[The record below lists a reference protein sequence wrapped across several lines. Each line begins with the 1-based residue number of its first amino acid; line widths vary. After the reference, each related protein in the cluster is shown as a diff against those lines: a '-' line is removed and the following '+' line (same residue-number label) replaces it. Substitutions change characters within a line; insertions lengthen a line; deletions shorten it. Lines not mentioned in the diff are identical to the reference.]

1 MAKATVSSGVGPTK
15 LQNLLDPQVLGAY
28 LDVKLIDKIKL
39 APIAE
44 VNREL
49 EGRPGSTITFPKWGY
64 IGDAADLAEGAEL
77 KYTDIA
83 ESTVDI
89 KVKKVA
95 KGVSI
100 TDEAVLSGY
109 GNPVEQI
116 GQQLLT
122 AVASKIEADM
132 YDAVDKE
139 KKANKDTVGCFAHT
153 YNKTNGFTKEDIID
167 MRAKFGEDQEGEM
180 VLFVNPAE
188 FAKLAKD
195 RDFVQIQQGAQII
208 SGEMGMLYG
217 VRLVVANRVPAG
229 KPFLMKP
236 GALAIV
242 MKRNVMVESERDMDH
257 FATKFAVS
265 DHYVCYVKYADRI
278 VKAAPSA

>member
-1 MAKATVSSGVGPTK
+1 MAAGPTK
-15 LQNLLDPQVLGAY
+15 LTNLLDPQVIGAY

-49 EGRPGSTITFPKWGY
+49 EGRPGSTLTFPKWGY
-64 IGDAADLAEGAEL
+64 IGDAADLAEGAALTYEN
-77 KYTDIA
+77 IA
-83 ESTVDI
+83 ESTVEI

-95 KGVSI
+95 KGISI

-132 YDAVDKE
+132 YDAVKNE
-139 KKANKDTVGCFAHT
+139 KKATRDTVGCFQHQ
-153 YNKTNGFTKEDIID
+153 YNKTAGFTKEDIID

-180 VLFVNPAE
+180 VLFVNPVE

-278 VKAAPSA
+278 VKASKQG

>member
-1 MAKATVSSGVGPTK
+1 MAKATVSGGTGPTK
-15 LQNLLDPQVLGAY
+15 LQNLLDPQVIGAY

-64 IGDAADLAEGAEL
+64 IGDADDLAEGAAL
-77 KYTDIA
+77 SYTDIA

-132 YDAVDKE
+132 YDAVKNE
-139 KKANKDTVGCFAHT
+139 KKATRDTVGCFQHKYT
-153 YNKTNGFTKEDIID
+153 GNTFTKEDIID

-188 FAKLAKD
+188 FAVLAKD

-217 VRLVVANRVPAG
+217 VRLVVANRVEAG

-278 VKAAPSA
+278 VKASKQG